1 VHRAVC
7 GSFDFAE
14 EMWEVMNGLI
24 HMRRVIH
31 ARLDP
36 EFKRNDNPT
45 YEQLSSI
52 VPRSVL
58 GSVEVQII
66 RFSGWDTTLFTGRGC
81 RPPQP
86 SVSML
91 VRHGRA
97 RSFRRQRYHGVD
109 LATHAAG
116 SSGHTSRPEKRLDIL
131 RVREDPRSAGLLRAA
146 EGREPG
152 E

>member
-1 VHRAVC
+1 MHRAVL

-14 EMWEVMNGLI
+14 EMWVVMTCLI
-24 HMRRVIH
+24 HVRGVIQ

-52 VPRSVL
+52 APRSVL
-58 GSVEVQII
+58 ESVEVQII
-66 RFSGWDTTLFTGRGC
+66 RFSGGAYFVHRTR
-81 RPPQP
+81 
-86 SVSML
+86 VSAASAL
-91 VRHGRA
+91 RLDVGLHERA
-97 RSFRRQRYHGVD
+97 RSFRRQRYHGID

-116 SSGHTSRPEKRLDIL
+116 SSGHTSRPEKRRPVL